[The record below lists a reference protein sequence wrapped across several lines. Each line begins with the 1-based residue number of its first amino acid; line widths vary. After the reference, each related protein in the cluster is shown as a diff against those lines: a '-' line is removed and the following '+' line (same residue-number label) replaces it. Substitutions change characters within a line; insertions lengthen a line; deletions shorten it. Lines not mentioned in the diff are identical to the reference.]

1 MKSISGMKTMWHEI
15 SIKVDITEEKVSEL
29 EDVIIKT
36 IQNKTQKEK
45 RLRTKIE
52 YERYQMT

>member
-15 SIKVDITEEKVSEL
+15 SSKVDITEEKVSEL

>member
-1 MKSISGMKTMWHEI
+1 MKSMSGMKTMWHEI
-15 SIKVDITEEKVSEL
+15 NSKVDITEEKVSEL

>member
-1 MKSISGMKTMWHEI
+1 MWHEI
-15 SIKVDITEEKVSEL
+15 SSKVDITEEKVSEL